1 MIKRRVSALESRL
14 GQTAKIEDIIQAV
27 NDELMGIEV
36 PEQKWQWI
44 RNSPAYRLMESI
56 AAKEQCNNGNT

>member
-1 MIKRRVSALESRL
+1 MIKRRVAALESRL
-14 GQTAKIEDIIQAV
+14 SKTAKIEDIIQV
-27 NDELMGIEV
+27 VDDESMGIEV

-56 AAKEQCNNGNT
+56 AAKEHCNNGSK

>member
-1 MIKRRVSALESRL
+1 MIKRRVAALESRL
-14 GQTAKIEDIIQAV
+14 GQTAKIEDIIKAV
-27 NDELMGIEV
+27 DDELMGIEV

-56 AAKEQCNNGNT
+56 AAKEHCNNGSK

>member
-14 GQTAKIEDIIQAV
+14 GQTAKIEDIIKAV
-27 NDELMGIEV
+27 DDKLMGIEV

-56 AAKEQCNNGNT
+56 AAKEHCNNGNT

>member
-1 MIKRRVSALESRL
+1 MIKRRVAALESRL
-14 GQTAKIEDIIQAV
+14 SKTAKIEDIIQV
-27 NDELMGIEV
+27 VDDELMGIEV
-36 PEQKWQWI
+36 SEQKWQWI

>member
-1 MIKRRVSALESRL
+1 MIKRRVAALESRL
-14 GQTAKIEDIIQAV
+14 SKTAKIEDIIQAV

-36 PEQKWQWI
+36 PERKWQWI

-56 AAKEQCNNGNT
+56 AAKKIV

>member
-14 GQTAKIEDIIQAV
+14 SKTAKIEDIIQAV
-27 NDELMGIEV
+27 NDESMGIEV

>member
-1 MIKRRVSALESRL
+1 MIKRRVAALESRL
-14 GQTAKIEDIIQAV
+14 SKIAKIEDIIQV
-27 NDELMGIEV
+27 VDDELMGIEV
-36 PEQKWQWI
+36 SEQKWQWI